1 MAITNVLRAK
11 HAKRFWS
18 GGGGPNHPWGGTE
31 NVLDGGGT
39 SLDWGDSPF
48 MGCGPPIPPM
58 LGTPGPQ
65 FLDQQQQLKSQ
76 QQQQLSWVVTQL
88 NLI

>member
-1 MAITNVLRAK
+1 MGGMGGPYPLQGLSPPHQDLSPPSKKNL
-11 HAKRFWS
+11 S
-18 GGGGPNHPWGGTE
+18 GGDLIIHGGGNE
-31 NVLDGGGT
+31 NVLDGGGGT

-65 FLDQQQQLKSQ
+65 FLDQQQQQ
-76 QQQQLSWVVTQL
+76 Q
-88 NLI
+88 N